1 MTSEEMK
8 KRTKRFA
15 IAIVRF
21 AQTLPK
27 DSITAIMTR
36 QLVKSGTSVGAN
48 YRSSCRAK
56 SAADFI
62 SKMTTAEE
70 EGDETLFWLEVLV
83 EAEIARAAEVAGLLD
98 EADQLV
104 RISVASTKTKRAN
117 MANPQ
122 SNPKS
127 EINYPKSRRGPRAAA
142 RAATRAMSRR
152 GSTRQSGSAG
162 TGSRPAARSTRRRR
176 RTLRRGDWRRNQPRS
191 PTSAC

>member
-8 KRTKRFA
+8 NRTKRFA

-56 SAADFI
+56 SDADFVA
-62 SKMTTAEE
+62 KMTTAEE

-83 EAEIARAAEVAGLLD
+83 EAEIARSAEVAGLLD

-104 RISVASTKTKRAN
+104 RIIVASIKPKRAN
-117 MANPQ
+117 MSNPQ

-127 EINYPKSRRGPRAAA
+127 EIRYPKSRRDHSHVAA
-142 RAATRAMSRR
+142 R
-152 GSTRQSGSAG
+152 
-162 TGSRPAARSTRRRR
+162 
-176 RTLRRGDWRRNQPRS
+176 
-191 PTSAC
+191 

>member
-1 MTSEEMK
+1 MQSISDCTVQKTKCSAALAPSINSYRRNWGGALFANSMSMTSEEMK

-15 IAIVRF
+15 IAVIRF

-27 DSITAIMTR
+27 DSITAVMTR

-56 SAADFI
+56 SDADFI

-70 EGDETLFWLEVLV
+70 EGDEALFWLEVLV
-83 EAEIARAAEVAGLLD
+83 EAEVVRTADVAWLLD

-104 RISVASTKTKRAN
+104 RIIVVSIQTKRAN
-117 MANPQ
+117 MASAKSSR

-127 EINYPKSRRGPRAAA
+127 NPQSEIRYPTSQASRRR
-142 RAATRAMSRR
+142 
-152 GSTRQSGSAG
+152 
-162 TGSRPAARSTRRRR
+162 
-176 RTLRRGDWRRNQPRS
+176 L
-191 PTSAC
+191 

>member
-1 MTSEEMK
+1 MCMTSEEMK

-15 IAIVRF
+15 IAVIRF
-21 AQTLPK
+21 AQRLPK
-27 DSITAIMTR
+27 DSITAVMTR

-56 SAADFI
+56 SDADFI

-83 EAEIARAAEVAGLLD
+83 EAEVVAAADVAWLLD

-104 RISVASTKTKRAN
+104 RIIVASIKTKRAN

-127 EINYPKSRRGPRAAA
+127 EIRNPTSQASRRR
-142 RAATRAMSRR
+142 
-152 GSTRQSGSAG
+152 
-162 TGSRPAARSTRRRR
+162 
-176 RTLRRGDWRRNQPRS
+176 L
-191 PTSAC
+191 

>member
-56 SAADFI
+56 SDADFI

-83 EAEIARAAEVAGLLD
+83 EAEIVRAAEVAGLLD

-104 RISVASTKTKRAN
+104 RIIVASIKTKRAN
-117 MANPQ
+117 MANRQ

-127 EINYPKSRRGPRAAA
+127 DIPNPKSQ
-142 RAATRAMSRR
+142 
-152 GSTRQSGSAG
+152 RQ
-162 TGSRPAARSTRRRR
+162 R
-176 RTLRRGDWRRNQPRS
+176 
-191 PTSAC
+191 

>member
-36 QLVKSGTSVGAN
+36 QIVKSGTSVGAN

-56 SAADFI
+56 SDADFI

-83 EAEIARAAEVAGLLD
+83 EAEIVRAGDEAGLLD

-104 RISVASTKTKRAN
+104 RIIVASIKTKRAN
-117 MANPQ
+117 MGNPK

-127 EINYPKSRRGPRAAA
+127 EIPHPKSQ
-142 RAATRAMSRR
+142 
-152 GSTRQSGSAG
+152 RQ
-162 TGSRPAARSTRRRR
+162 R
-176 RTLRRGDWRRNQPRS
+176 
-191 PTSAC
+191 

>member
-8 KRTKRFA
+8 NRTKRFA

-48 YRSSCRAK
+48 YRSSCRSK

-62 SKMTTAEE
+62 SKMTIAEE
-70 EGDETLFWLEVLV
+70 EGDEALFWLELLV
-83 EAEIARAAEVAGLLD
+83 EAEIVRSAEVAWLVD

-104 RISVASTKTKRAN
+104 RIIVASIKTKRAN
-117 MANPQ
+117 MANQ
-122 SNPKS
+122 KSNLKS
-127 EINYPKSRRGPRAAA
+127 EIRDPKSQRRAQSHVAA
-142 RAATRAMSRR
+142 R
-152 GSTRQSGSAG
+152 
-162 TGSRPAARSTRRRR
+162 
-176 RTLRRGDWRRNQPRS
+176 
-191 PTSAC
+191 

>member
-104 RISVASTKTKRAN
+104 RIIVASIKTKRAN

-127 EINYPKSRRGPRAAA
+127 EINYPKSRRG
-142 RAATRAMSRR
+142 
-152 GSTRQSGSAG
+152 
-162 TGSRPAARSTRRRR
+162 
-176 RTLRRGDWRRNQPRS
+176 
-191 PTSAC
+191 

>member
-56 SAADFI
+56 SDADFI

-83 EAEIARAAEVAGLLD
+83 EAEIVRAAEVAGLLD

-104 RISVASTKTKRAN
+104 RIIVASIKTKRAN
-117 MANPQ
+117 MANRQ

-127 EINYPKSRRGPRAAA
+127 DVPNPKSQ
-142 RAATRAMSRR
+142 
-152 GSTRQSGSAG
+152 RQ
-162 TGSRPAARSTRRRR
+162 R
-176 RTLRRGDWRRNQPRS
+176 
-191 PTSAC
+191 